1 MVCFYK
7 LWVLMHTP
15 ISGEIIEEFSKF
27 SYERIT
33 GKGDFKSSEGC
44 LEKFKKWFGPS
55 LYNVLTTKH
64 DTSFKTQIITQ
75 RIKKHKGR
83 QYDQEI
89 KGNKLERHCFFTCK
103 CLGKRSRKKKAK
115 WAEEN
120 GMSMCDILVLKWLQE
135 KLLQVLLKTERKF
148 GRRKKKSQF
157 SFLWFRII

>member
-103 CLGKRSRKKKAK
+103 CLGKRSRKKKSQVGWRK
-115 WAEEN
+115 WHVHVWYSSFKVAPR
-120 GMSMCDILVLKWLQE
+120 
-135 KLLQVLLKTERKF
+135 KTVTSVAQNRKEI
-148 GRRKKKSQF
+148 RSKKKKITVFF
-157 SFLWFRII
+157 SLI